1 MLVLFLFKSCHF
13 VQKTKNGNK
22 FALLKKRKE
31 MDENLDK
38 NITKEEQLLNE
49 EQTTEN
55 TIENVDAEEINAI
68 ENELNEIEKL
78 ELEVAD
84 WKDKYT
90 RLFAEF
96 DNHRKRTMKEK
107 LESIQTAGKEII
119 VSMLDVVDDC
129 DRSVLE
135 MEKSD
140 DAAVLKTG
148 VNLIFNK
155 LKNIL
160 LQKGLK
166 SFDSKNETF
175 DVELHEAVTE
185 IPVTDK
191 KMIGKVV
198 DELQKGYYLNDKL
211 IRHAKVVVGK
221 E

>member
-1 MLVLFLFKSCHF
+1 
-13 VQKTKNGNK
+13 
-22 FALLKKRKE
+22 
-31 MDENLDK
+31 MDDNLDK
-38 NITKEEQLLNE
+38 NTIAEEQLINNE
-49 EQTTEN
+49 DTSEN
-55 TIENVDAEEINAI
+55 TNETADINQNEAV

-78 ELEVAD
+78 ELEVAE

-155 LKNIL
+155 LKTIL
-160 LQKGLK
+160 QQKGLK
-166 SFDSKNETF
+166 SFESKNETF

>member
-1 MLVLFLFKSCHF
+1 
-13 VQKTKNGNK
+13 
-22 FALLKKRKE
+22 
-31 MDENLDK
+31 MDDNLDK
-38 NITKEEQLLNE
+38 NTLAEEQLINN
-49 EQTTEN
+49 QDTSEN
-55 TIENVDAEEINAI
+55 TNETADVNQNEAV

-78 ELEVAD
+78 ELEVAE

-155 LKNIL
+155 LKTIL
-160 LQKGLK
+160 QQKGLK
-166 SFDSKNETF
+166 SFESKNETF

>member
-1 MLVLFLFKSCHF
+1 
-13 VQKTKNGNK
+13 
-22 FALLKKRKE
+22 
-31 MDENLDK
+31 MDDNLDK
-38 NITKEEQLLNE
+38 NTITEEQLINNE
-49 EQTTEN
+49 DTSEN
-55 TIENVDAEEINAI
+55 TNETADINQNEAV

-78 ELEVAD
+78 ELEVAE

-119 VSMLDVVDDC
+119 VSMLYVVDDC

-140 DAAVLKTG
+140 DSAVLKTG

-155 LKNIL
+155 LKTIL
-160 LQKGLK
+160 QQKGLK
-166 SFDSKNETF
+166 SFESKNETF